1 MVPTPFSCTR
11 TRKSSRPRST
21 GRCVPGARPAEVA
34 PGRVKKSPPRLLLW
48 LAWICSLLRVV
59 SDGGG
64 WNGDGAAG
72 CPAVVVVLGAVGG
85 AGGGGAGV
93 VVRAG
98 AAGVVRRVGFGFGAS
113 TVTCGIETAGAVV
126 GSACGVSGAGC

>member
-1 MVPTPFSCTR
+1 MVQTRFSCTR

-34 PGRVKKSPPRLLLW
+34 PGMVKRSPPRLLLW

-85 AGGGGAGV
+85 VVVDGGAGGGGDGV
-93 VVRAG
+93 VVLSG
-98 AAGVVRRVGFGFGAS
+98 AAGAVRRAGRGVGGAPP
-113 TVTCGIETAGAVV
+113 ALR
-126 GSACGVSGAGC
+126 SGAARGG